1 MKRKVK
7 LFENSAI
14 TLHGLSITN
23 LSEINI
29 THMILTFWLVSNVIC
44 RDGNWTQILWAPAK
58 NIRYEVG

>member
-23 LSEINI
+23 LSEINRH
-29 THMILTFWLVSNVIC
+29 THDSKTFWLVSNVIS
-44 RDGNWTQILWAPAK
+44 RDGNWT
-58 NIRYEVG
+58 